1 MASALAK
8 KRPAT
13 YADLLALPENV
24 VGEIV
29 DGELIVSPRPAPA
42 HAIATSSLG
51 GEIMRPF
58 GRGRGGP
65 GGWLIVDEP
74 ELHLGEQVLVPD
86 LAGWLRERMPRLPET
101 AWFELRPD
109 WVCEV
114 LSPSTAILD
123 RTRKQ
128 EIYCNGNPGRVSKPS
143 RALASA
149 SKARLR
155 QRKRSPTGV
164 RQNGVPWLWFVDPAA
179 RTIEVLKL
187 SGQDLIVAGTFGGD
201 GEMRVPP
208 FDAVAIDVGALWDSP
223 APAPGG
229 ADQKG

>member
-13 YADLLALPENV
+13 YADLFALPENV

-29 DGELIVSPRPAPA
+29 DGELIVSPRPAPR
-42 HAIATSSLG
+42 HTIAASNLG
-51 GEIMRPF
+51 VEIGGPF
-58 GRGRGGP
+58 GRRLGGP
-65 GGWLIVDEP
+65 GGWLILFEP
-74 ELHLGEQVLVPD
+74 ELHLGEQILVPD
-86 LAGWLRERMPRLPET
+86 LAGWLRERMPRMPET

-128 EIYCNGNPGRVSKPS
+128 EIY
-143 RALASA
+143 
-149 SKARLR
+149 R
-155 QRKRSPTGV
+155 QH
-164 RQNGVPWLWFVDPAA
+164 GVPWLWFVDPAA
-179 RTIEVLKL
+179 RTVEVLKL

-223 APAPGG
+223 PPVPGG
-229 ADQKG
+229 SEDKG

>member
-1 MASALAK
+1 MASALPK
-8 KRPAT
+8 KRAAT
-13 YADLLALPENV
+13 YADLLALPEHV

-29 DGELIVSPRPAPA
+29 DGDLVVSPRPAPP
-42 HAIATSSLG
+42 HAIAASYLG
-51 GEIMRPF
+51 VEIGSTF
-58 GRGRGGP
+58 GRRRGGP

-86 LAGWLRERMPRLPET
+86 LAGWLRERMPQLPQT

-128 EIYCNGNPGRVSKPS
+128 DVY
-143 RALASA
+143 
-149 SKARLR
+149 R
-155 QRKRSPTGV
+155 QH
-164 RQNGVPWLWFVDPAA
+164 GVPWLWFVDPLS

-187 SGQDLIVAGTFGGD
+187 SGQDLVVAGSFGGD

-208 FDAVAIDVGALWDSP
+208 FDAVAIDVGSLWDSP
-223 APAPGG
+223 AIPPEKPADTP
-229 ADQKG
+229 

>member
-1 MASALAK
+1 MASALPK

-24 VGEIV
+24 VGQIV
-29 DGELIVSPRPAPA
+29 DGELVVAPRPAPA
-42 HAIATSSLG
+42 HVNATSSLG
-51 GEIMRPF
+51 GELVGPYS
-58 GRGRGGP
+58 RGRGGP
-65 GGWLIVDEP
+65 GGWIILDEP

-128 EIYCNGNPGRVSKPS
+128 DIY
-143 RALASA
+143 
-149 SKARLR
+149 R
-155 QRKRSPTGV
+155 QH
-164 RQNGVPWLWFVDPAA
+164 GVPWLWFVDPPS
-179 RTIEVLKL
+179 RTIEVLRL
-187 SGQDLIVAGTFGGD
+187 SGQDWVVAGTFGG
-201 GEMRVPP
+201 ESEARIPP
-208 FDAVAIDVGALWDSP
+208 FDAVAIDVGALWD
-223 APAPGG
+223 APAGT
-229 ADQKG
+229 